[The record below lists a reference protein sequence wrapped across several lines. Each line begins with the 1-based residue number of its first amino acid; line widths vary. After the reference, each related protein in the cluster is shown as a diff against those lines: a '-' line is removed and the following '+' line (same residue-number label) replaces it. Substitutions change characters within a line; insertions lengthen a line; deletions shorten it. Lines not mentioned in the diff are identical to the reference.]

1 MGGGGGYGGGY
12 GGGGKH
18 GGGGY
23 RGGKHGGYKRKH
35 WWGEGCVWQ
44 VIFILWWQD
53 MSYDNFVRNF
63 EYLIPPLLIILLY

>member
-35 WWGEGCVWQ
+35 WWGEGMWQ